1 MAAKRLFF
9 LVFLVTFSAALGFPD
24 PQEAATGGG
33 GGGLNK
39 DGGTDKCNAVQFQ
52 VLKSFPRGAA
62 VFPLSLFFRNGL
74 RMWMPASQP
83 LSKSSRSSSLL

>member
-1 MAAKRLFF
+1 MAAKRLSF

-24 PQEAATGGG
+24 PQEAATG

-62 VFPLSLFFRNGL
+62 VFLLSLFFRNGL